1 MTVVLDEPSLDDW
14 SVDPR
19 IEARRRQ
26 VAMARWW
33 RRLRVVLL
41 VALVAFGAGA
51 ATRSPLLDV
60 DEAVVVGAARS
71 GDGAVLA
78 AAGVVLHEPLVDL
91 DPGAAAER
99 VRALPWVAEADLE
112 RRWRE
117 GTVVLTVV
125 ERQPAAVVQAGAQ
138 SAVVDRTGRVLAVTP
153 PAVDGV
159 DGLAV
164 VEGVGLVEPGAVL
177 DQRGQDLVRVAAAL
191 TPGLRSRVAVVRPA
205 EGADDEIELVLTPDG
220 VVRFGRAGADVEID
234 EKVRTLATVFAEAQL
249 DCLATVDVRVG
260 DTAVL
265 TRDPTCG

>member
-1 MTVVLDEPSLDDW
+1 MTAVVDESPVEEW

-33 RRLRVVLL
+33 RRLRVVVL
-41 VALVAFGAGA
+41 VALVAFGVGA

-60 DEAVVVGAARS
+60 DDAVVVGADRS
-71 GDGAVLA
+71 GDEAVLA
-78 AAGVVLHEPLVDL
+78 AAGVVAHEPLVDL
-91 DPGAAAER
+91 DPAAAVER
-99 VRALPWVAEADLE
+99 VRSLPWVAEADLE

-125 ERQPAAVVQAGAQ
+125 ERQPAAEVRAGEQ
-138 SAVVDRTGRVLAVTP
+138 SAIVDRTGRVLVVGP
-153 PAVDGV
+153 PAVEGV

-164 VEGVGLVEPGAVL
+164 VEGVGLVGPGAVL
-177 DQRGQDLVRVAAAL
+177 DPAGQDLVRVAAL
-191 TPGLRSRVAVVRPA
+191 LSPGLRTRVDVVRPA
-205 EGADDEIELVLTPDG
+205 ATADGEVELVLAPRG
-220 VVRFGRAGADVEID
+220 VVRFGRVGSDAEIG